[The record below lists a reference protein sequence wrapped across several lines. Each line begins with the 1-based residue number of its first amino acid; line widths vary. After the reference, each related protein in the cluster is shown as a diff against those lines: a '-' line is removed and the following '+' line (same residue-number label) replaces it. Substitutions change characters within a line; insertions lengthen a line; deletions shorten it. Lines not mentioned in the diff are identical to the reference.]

1 MLNTKPAN
9 DGEIIET
16 IETLEVSTTS
26 RAVASARRKPDLS
39 PAPPAQQS
47 AADEHPAMV
56 YLASLAP
63 GSRRGVR
70 SSLQVCAELLS
81 SGRCDWQSLPWPA
94 LGPQHTQAL
103 RSELADRYAAPT
115 ANKMLASVRGVLRA
129 AWELGQV
136 DTDRYQRAIGF
147 RAVRGQTLPRGRSI
161 SQGELRALFSN
172 CLRDKTPLGVRD
184 AALLA
189 VLYGSGLRRAEVTAL
204 DVADYDR
211 ETGSLTIRAGKGNKA
226 RVSYTSEG
234 ERQLLEKWLQVREQS
249 APPASGPLFLPVLKG
264 GHVKLRR
271 LDSRTI
277 LVVAQRR
284 AKAAGCKH
292 LTPHDFRRTMISD
305 LLDAGADLSTVQR
318 LAGHAQVGT
327 TARYDRRGE
336 GAKRK
341 AAELLH
347 IPMEE

>member
-1 MLNTKPAN
+1 MLMPDPTEVP
-9 DGEIIET
+9 EIIEAV
-16 IETLEVSTTS
+16 EASTTS
-26 RAVASARRKPDLS
+26 RAVTSARRKPDLAPMPTDQQL
-39 PAPPAQQS
+39 PADQH
-47 AADEHPAMV
+47 AAFV

-81 SGRCDWQSLPWPA
+81 SGRCDWQTLPWQA

-103 RSELADRYAAPT
+103 RSELADRYAAAT

-129 AWELGQV
+129 AWELGQI

-172 CLRDKTPLGVRD
+172 CLRDKTPLGLRD

-211 ETGSLTIRAGKGNKA
+211 ETGSLTVRAGKGNKA
-226 RVSYTSEG
+226 RVSYTSAG
-234 ERQLLEKWLQVREQS
+234 ERQLLEAWLKLRAEW
-249 APPASGPLFLPVLKG
+249 ARPEAGPLFLPVLKG

-271 LDSRTI
+271 LDSRTV
-277 LVVAQRR
+277 LVVAQR
-284 AKAAGCKH
+284 
-292 LTPHDFRRTMISD
+292 
-305 LLDAGADLSTVQR
+305 
-318 LAGHAQVGT
+318 
-327 TARYDRRGE
+327 
-336 GAKRK
+336 
-341 AAELLH
+341 
-347 IPMEE
+347 

>member
-1 MLNTKPAN
+1 MRSIDIEVVQAQGNGDEARSSVPVPDQRLVPVAAN
-9 DGEIIET
+9 RQG
-16 IETLEVSTTS
+16 
-26 RAVASARRKPDLS
+26 SAD
-39 PAPPAQQS
+39 Q
-47 AADEHPAMV
+47 HPAMV

-70 SSLQVCAELLS
+70 SSLQICAELLS
-81 SGRCDWQSLPWPA
+81 SGSCDWQSMPWQA
-94 LGPQHTQAL
+94 LGPQHTRAL
-103 RSELADRYAAPT
+103 RSELASRYAAVT
-115 ANKMLASVRGVLRA
+115 ANKMLAAVRGVLRA
-129 AWELGQV
+129 GWELGQV
-136 DTDRYQRAIGF
+136 DTDRYQRAIAF

-161 SQGELRALFSN
+161 SQGELRALFSA
-172 CLRDKTPLGVRD
+172 CMKDRTPLGSRD

-189 VLYGSGLRRAEVTAL
+189 VLYGSGLRRAEAVAL
-204 DVADYDR
+204 DVGDYDQ

-226 RVSYTSEG
+226 RVSYTSSS
-234 ERQLLEKWLQVREQS
+234 ERQLLEAWLKVRAQEG
-249 APPASGPLFLPVLKG
+249 APASAGPLFLTVLKG

-271 LDSRTI
+271 LDSRTV
-277 LVVAQRR
+277 LVIAQRR
-284 AKAAGCKH
+284 ARAAGCKH
-292 LTPHDFRRTMISD
+292 LTPHDFRRSMISD

-347 IPMEE
+347 IPLEE